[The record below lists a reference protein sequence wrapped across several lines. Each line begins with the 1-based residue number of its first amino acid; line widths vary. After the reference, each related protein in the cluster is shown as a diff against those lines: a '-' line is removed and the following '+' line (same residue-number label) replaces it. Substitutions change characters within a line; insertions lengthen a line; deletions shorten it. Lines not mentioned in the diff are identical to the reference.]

1 MAAMSSFTP
10 LMERV
15 DAISNAP
22 KQVIPSNDLKEILM
36 NAEYMKELQP
46 LIADVVLQASSIQGL
61 MDDITTLFEKKK
73 TTELT
78 NALTVLQEKLQS
90 IYKKTKGDNEENP
103 NEANDENPNEAMD
116 KITKIRAGGGGRRRT
131 KNAYFYNKRRKTRR
145 RKGKK

>member
-1 MAAMSSFTP
+1 MGDTAANNTPKTP
-10 LMERV
+10 LIDRG
-15 DAISNAP
+15 DAINNAP
-22 KQVIPSNDLKEILM
+22 KQVIPSDDLKEILM

-61 MDDITTLFEKKK
+61 MDDITKLFEKNK

-78 NALTVLQEKLQS
+78 NALTVLHEKLQS
-90 IYKKTKGDNEENP
+90 IYEKTKGVYKED
-103 NEANDENPNEAMD
+103 ANDAYMRQRND
-116 KITKIRAGGGGRRRT
+116 DAGGGGRRRT